1 MKYTT
6 GRVIDLLSN
15 DIQRMED
22 TKWPFR
28 LVTAAVDTIVVTALL
43 WYLIGWQALLGA
55 VFLIFLVPYLGLL
68 SVAAGALRLRTAT
81 VSDRRISLMNE
92 ILSGIRAIKTHAWE
106 NEYRKTIKET
116 RR

>member
-1 MKYTT
+1 MTYTT
-6 GRVIDLLSN
+6 GRVIDLVSN
-15 DIQRMED
+15 DVQRMED

-28 LVTAAVDTIVVTALL
+28 FVTSAIDAIVVAALL
-43 WYLIGWQALLGA
+43 WYLIGWQALLGV
-55 VFLIFLVPYLGLL
+55 VFLIFLVPYYALL
-68 SVAAGALRLRTAT
+68 SFAAGALRLRTAT

-106 NEYRKTIKET
+106 NEYRKKMNET